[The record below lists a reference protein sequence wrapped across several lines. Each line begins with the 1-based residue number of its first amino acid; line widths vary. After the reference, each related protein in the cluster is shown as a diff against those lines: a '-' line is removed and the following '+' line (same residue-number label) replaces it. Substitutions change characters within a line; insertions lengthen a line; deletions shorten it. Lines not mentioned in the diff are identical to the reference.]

1 MGQEAQVALELTFKL
16 LVVFGWK
23 SGAARTE

>member
-1 MGQEAQVALELTFKL
+1 MGKEAQVARELTFKL
-16 LVVFGWK
+16 SVVFGWK